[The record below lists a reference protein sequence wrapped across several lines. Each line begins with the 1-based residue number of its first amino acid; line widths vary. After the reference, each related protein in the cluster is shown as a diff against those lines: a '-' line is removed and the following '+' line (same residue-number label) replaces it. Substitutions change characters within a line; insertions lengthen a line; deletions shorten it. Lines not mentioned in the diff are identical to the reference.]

1 MKRYIPYIIKL
12 NIVLLSFTLF
22 FSGCK
27 EYNKEFPYVRFVQ
40 TFDLFMSSNVDLLQF
55 AGSVIDSTVGYKGIV
70 VFRRAYDEYYD
81 DFVTFDLTCT
91 NPDCHFNYKISVPS
105 FSLFATCSNCGVVYD
120 LYNYGF
126 PTTLN
131 DSVLNRNVSA
141 SGTPL
146 KRYSTYYDGRY
157 VSVEN

>member
-1 MKRYIPYIIKL
+1 MKRFIPYIIKL
-12 NIVLLSFTLF
+12 NIILLSFTLF
-22 FSGCK
+22 TGCK

-40 TFDLFMSSNVDLLQF
+40 AFDLLMSSNQDLLTF

-91 NPDCHFNYKISVPS
+91 NPECNYNHKITVPR
-105 FSLFATCSNCGVVYD
+105 FSLFATCENCGVVYD

-131 DSVLNRNVSA
+131 DSVINRKVTE
-141 SGTPL
+141 SGRPL

-157 VSVEN
+157 ISVEN